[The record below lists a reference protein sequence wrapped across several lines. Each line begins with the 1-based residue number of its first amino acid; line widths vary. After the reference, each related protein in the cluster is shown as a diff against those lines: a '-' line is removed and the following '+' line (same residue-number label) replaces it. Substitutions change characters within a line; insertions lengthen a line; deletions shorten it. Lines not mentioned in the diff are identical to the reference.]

1 MGMALEKPG
10 YLSKLA
16 HLSTATALFCFM
28 VPASACEKNYVDCF
42 YYDGKFLPFSI
53 NFSTETSV
61 AGLAVN
67 VGVSQQ
73 LQQQRRGDNWNFE
86 TKITGF
92 VYGLYGSIID
102 SSDFSILPDSSY
114 QTWDYAREAH
124 LYGIIPLTSTSF
136 RQKFEWGDDGTGQ
149 VKSHYKDKWY
159 QYSIEPGT
167 LDQGLIL
174 LQLRSDLIRSGPD
187 IGTKVYTATS
197 KKHIDDDFMFRF
209 VTAADLQTPMGNVA
223 TVVYELLKG
232 EHKKNLNAADSLRD
246 LAEIEQLVE
255 QLIVLRQTSS
265 GKQRDIDIRTAED
278 QLNRLL
284 RVDTATIVS
293 IAEEDAK
300 ASGKSLPGKSDDS
313 SIVSQASEIEE
324 GNARVFIWFS
334 NAHAYL
340 PVKLLAVI
348 DSKSW
353 CRLLISDVS
362 LDSEALSSLAM

>member
-1 MGMALEKPG
+1 MGLEKPE

-16 HLSTATALFCFM
+16 HLATATALFCFM
-28 VPASACEKNYVDCF
+28 APASACDTYPVDCF
-42 YYDGKFLPFSI
+42 YFDGHFLPFTI

-73 LQQQRRGDNWNFE
+73 LQQQRRDDTWSFE

-102 SSDFSILPDSSY
+102 SSDFTILPDNSY
-114 QTWDYAREAH
+114 QTRDYARKAH
-124 LYGIIPLTSTSF
+124 LYGIIPLRSTSF
-136 RQKFEWGDDGTGQ
+136 RQKFKWADDGVGE
-149 VKSHYKDKWY
+149 VESHYKDKWY
-159 QYSIEPGT
+159 EYNIEPGT

-174 LQLRSDLIRSGPD
+174 LQLRSDLIHNGPD

-209 VTAADLQTPMGNVA
+209 VTEAELQTPMGNVA
-223 TVVYELLKG
+223 TAVYELLKG
-232 EHKKNLNAADSLRD
+232 EHKKNLHAADSTRD
-246 LAEIEQLVE
+246 LGEIEQLVE
-255 QLIVLRQTSS
+255 QLITLRQTDP

-284 RVDTATIVS
+284 RVDTTTIVS

-300 ASGKSLPGKSDDS
+300 ASGKSLPGKIDDS

-334 NAHAYL
+334 RAHAYL

-348 DSKSW
+348 DSKTW
-353 CRLLISDVS
+353 TRMLISGVS
-362 LDSEALSSLAM
+362 LDSGELSSLVM